1 MSQTEAQAE
10 ERIHAVASAP
20 GFLIHNEGDH
30 VAVAVQDIEPDERK
44 AVYMDSDREVTIA
57 VTEAIPLGHKVAL
70 VDLGEGVEV
79 IEYGVRIGL
88 TRQAI
93 KAGQHVHTHN
103 IRSARWQ
110 KSM

>member
-1 MSQTEAQAE
+1 MTQTET
-10 ERIHAVASAP
+10 HAVEQIPASAP
-20 GFLIHNEGDH
+20 DFLIHNEGDA
-30 VAVAVQDIEPDERK
+30 VAVAVHDVAPGERR
-44 AVYMDSDREVTIA
+44 AVYMDSDRDVTVN

-79 IEYGVRIGL
+79 IEYRVRVGI

-93 KAGQHVHTHN
+93 QAGQLVHTHN

-110 KSM
+110 NSR